1 MAIEKEKKV
10 QLVGEYK
17 THDTDTGSAE
27 VQIALLTERINHLA
41 EHLKTHKKDHSS
53 RRGLLRMVG
62 KRSTLLKYLTGKDR
76 QRYLG
81 LIERLGIRK

>member
-1 MAIEKEKKV
+1 MAMEKEKKV

-41 EHLKTHKKDHSS
+41 EHLTSHKKDHSS

-62 KRSTLLKYLTGKDR
+62 KRSTLLKYLTSKDR
-76 QRYLG
+76 QRYLT